1 MDPLS
6 VAASILAVLKLSTD
20 VLKYLNDVK
29 DASTG
34 RRQCAIEVANLFSI
48 LSQLEFRREEGNGN
62 QLWYTA
68 VRDLAVKHG
77 PLDQFK
83 EALEMLQDKLTS
95 GGRLKQVGEAL
106 VWKFKKEEVASILG
120 RMERLKTQFG
130 FALQMDHL

>member
-6 VAASILAVLKLSTD
+6 ITASILAILKLSND

-29 DASTG
+29 DASKGHT
-34 RRQCAIEVANLFSI
+34 QCALEITNLYSI
-48 LSQLEFRREEGNGN
+48 LLQLESRREEGDAS
-62 QLWYTA
+62 QRWYNA
-68 VRDLAVKHG
+68 VRALGVENG

-83 EALEMLQDKLTS
+83 EALEMLQDKLTN

-120 RMERLKTQFG
+120 RMERLKTQFEI
-130 FALQMDHL
+130 ALQMDHL